1 MKKSLI
7 AIAVLAAFSSAAMA
21 QSSVTVYGTIDSA
34 VRFTTNQDAAGD
46 HQLSMGNGVFENSRL
61 GFKGSE
67 DLGNGNAAV
76 FDLEAG
82 FGINNGQLGN
92 QGQLFGN
99 QSWVGLK
106 NATLGEVD
114 AGRQYGLAYQTLGSY
129 AALGRGV
136 YTEQGNA
143 PELSWATKLYGISFD
158 NSLEYTGN
166 FGPVQVQGQY
176 SVGGVAGATSVGS
189 TDAIALK
196 YGQGPFSVGG
206 VYQQSKDAASKD
218 LKVFGL
224 GGSYAVGPANL
235 FLSYTD
241 AKRDAGFNATS
252 TLTNGVLAN
261 TSLMANTNSVL
272 ERSDHV
278 WSTGVNFQATP
289 AWNFTVGYMHDGVTH
304 VSDLGNS
311 GKVST
316 VYGVAD
322 YSFSKRTDVYFEV
335 DTSNLKGGEI
345 ASADVLSI
353 PGGNSSRTGMAA
365 GLRVRF

>member
-7 AIAVLAAFSSAAMA
+7 AIAILGAFSSAAMA
-21 QSSVTVYGTIDSA
+21 QSSVTIYGDLDSA
-34 VRFTTNQDAAGD
+34 VRFTTNENTTGG
-46 HQLSMGNGVFENSRL
+46 HQLSLGNGIFENSRL

-67 DLGNGNAAV
+67 DLGNGTAAV

-82 FGINNGQLGN
+82 FNIGNGQSAD

-106 NATLGEVD
+106 NNTFGEVD

-129 AALGRGV
+129 SALGRGV

-143 PELSWATKLYGISFD
+143 PELAWATKLYGVSFD
-158 NSLEYTGN
+158 NSVEYTGN
-166 FGPVQVQGQY
+166 FGPVQAQGQY
-176 SVGGVAGATSVGS
+176 SFGGVAGATSTGS
-189 TDAIALK
+189 TDAVALK
-196 YGQGPFSVGG
+196 YAQGPFSIGG
-206 VYQQSKDAASKD
+206 VYQQSNDANSRD

-224 GGSYAVGPANL
+224 GGSYVAGPATL

-241 AKRDAGFNATS
+241 AKRDAGFGSTVNVNGGPLSNTS
-252 TLTNGVLAN
+252 LLAN
-261 TSLMANTNSVL
+261 TNAVL
-272 ERSDHV
+272 RRTDNV

-289 AWNFTVGYMHDGVTH
+289 AWNFTVGYMHDGVTN
-304 VSDLGNS
+304 VSDLGNN

-316 VYGVAD
+316 FYGVAD
-322 YSFSKRTDVYFEV
+322 YAFSKRTDVYFEV
-335 DTSNLKGGEI
+335 DNTNLKGGEI
-345 ASADVLSI
+345 ASADLVNVG
-353 PGGNSSRTGMAA
+353 GGNSQRTGIAA

>member
-7 AIAVLAAFSSAAMA
+7 AIAVLGAFSSAAMA
-21 QSSVTVYGTIDSA
+21 QSSVTVYGDIDSA
-34 VRFTTNQDAAGD
+34 VRFTTNANAAGG
-46 HQLSMGNGVFENSRL
+46 HQLSMGNGIFENSRL

-67 DLGNGNAAV
+67 DLGNGTSAV

-82 FGINNGQLGN
+82 FNIGNGQSAG

-106 NATLGEVD
+106 NNTLGEVD

-129 AALGRGV
+129 SALGRGV
-136 YTEQGNA
+136 ATEQGNA
-143 PELSWATKLYGISFD
+143 PELAWATKLYGVSFD
-158 NSLEYTGN
+158 NTVEYTGN
-166 FGPVQVQGQY
+166 FGPVQAQAQY
-176 SVGGVAGATSVGS
+176 SFGGVAGQTSAGS
-189 TDAIALK
+189 TDAVALK
-196 YGQGPFSVGG
+196 YAQGPFSIGG
-206 VYQQSKDAASKD
+206 VYQQSKDGAAKD

-224 GGSYAVGPANL
+224 GGSYVAGPATL

-241 AKRDAGFNATS
+241 AKRDAGFAASNV
-252 TLTNGVLAN
+252 LNGGPLAN
-261 TSLMANTNSVL
+261 TSLLANTNSVL
-272 ERSDHV
+272 QRTDNV

-304 VSDLGNS
+304 VSDLGNN

-316 VYGVAD
+316 IYGVAD
-322 YSFSKRTDVYFEV
+322 YAFSKRTDVYFEV
-335 DTSNLKGGEI
+335 DNSNLKGGEV

-353 PGGNSSRTGMAA
+353 GGGNSQRTGIAT